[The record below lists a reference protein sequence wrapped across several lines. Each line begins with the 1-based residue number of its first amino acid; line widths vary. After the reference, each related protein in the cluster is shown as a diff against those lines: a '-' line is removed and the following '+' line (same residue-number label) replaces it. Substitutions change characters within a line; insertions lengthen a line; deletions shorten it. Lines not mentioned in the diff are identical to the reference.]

1 MSRALLLVYIASF
14 GSLASFNLM
23 LGITPLY
30 ALDAGESDLNAALT
44 STVFMLATVAGELG
58 TNTVMRR
65 IGQQRTLALGIAL
78 MCLPVFVLLA
88 SNALPVI
95 LGVSVVRGVGFALV
109 LIAGASMV
117 GALSDSTRHGRSLAI
132 YGVVVGIPAI
142 VALPFGVWLVDQVG
156 FVPLFIGAG
165 LVAVLAVPV
174 LLARLELPAPDEL
187 HGLLRTLRH
196 PGVLRYAVIFASAT
210 FAYGVL
216 ITWAPIVG
224 GAVHDS
230 GSAALALFAF
240 GASSTAARWVA
251 GQIGD
256 RRSPTILLAP
266 ALVIAASGLMVTALV
281 PSLMILGA
289 LVFGVGLGFLQ
300 NSTLQ
305 LMFAVAGPSGYGSAS
320 AIWNIA
326 YDVGLAAGALAF
338 GLMASSYWL
347 SLVVCAAVVI
357 AAIALV
363 RRSGSSASSQV
374 TAG

>member
-1 MSRALLLVYIASF
+1 VSRALLLVYLASF
-14 GSLASFNLM
+14 GALASFNLM

-30 ALDAGESDLNAALT
+30 ALDAGESDLSAALT
-44 STVFMLATVAGELG
+44 STVFMLATVAGELV
-58 TNTVMRR
+58 TNAVMRR

-95 LGVSVVRGVGFALV
+95 LGVSVVRGLGFAFV

-117 GALSDSTRHGRSLAI
+117 GALSDATRHGRSLAI
-132 YGVVVGIPAI
+132 YGVVVGVPAI

-156 FVPLFIGAG
+156 FVPLFIGSG
-165 LVAVLAVPV
+165 LIAVLAVPV

-196 PGVLRYAVIFASAT
+196 PGVLRYALIFASST

-224 GAVHDS
+224 GAVHNA
-230 GSAALALFAF
+230 GNAALALFAF

-266 ALVIAASGLMVTALV
+266 ALVIAATGLVVTALL
-281 PSLMILGA
+281 PSVMIVGA
-289 LVFGVGLGFLQ
+289 LVFGIGLGFLQ

-347 SLVVCAAVVI
+347 SLVVSAAIVI

-374 TAG
+374 TVG